1 MNPIERFDF
10 NLATLIDFSFFNI
23 VKIGIEIG
31 IFREASKPKSIEELL
46 NSINVSNKA
55 YLKSLLSAYYE
66 LGILDGT
73 GEKMSTKSFLRT
85 ITLEYD
91 NLKEI
96 IPGWIPIQDE
106 IAKMANHAFISFEN
120 SKVMM
125 DFDKDADFWDMR
137 LSNQLAHL
145 YREIIADLGGL
156 RDGLRV
162 LDLGCGSVSPVELG
176 SYVGPNGEYVGVDF
190 SPGLLS
196 IAQERV
202 KEHGM
207 DWVTLKELDIMTL
220 ISRRKY
226 DVVIMSFVLEYLPNI
241 YSGIMKALDFVDEGG
256 KLIIVEPFRE
266 NFENIAAWEF
276 FEKLAKEFRRFPKK
290 SDVINALPY
299 YSKEVRVKEY
309 GKSFLVLE
317 PLM

>member
-73 GEKMSTKSFLRT
+73 GEKMSTKRFLRT

>member
-46 NSINVSNKA
+46 NSINVNNKA

-73 GEKMSTKSFLRT
+73 GEKMSTKRFLRT

-137 LSNQLAHL
+137 LSNPLAHL

-207 DWVTLKELDIMTL
+207 DWVTLKAVSYTHLTL
-220 ISRRKY
+220 
-226 DVVIMSFVLEYLPNI
+226 PTN
-241 YSGIMKALDFVDEGG
+241 
-256 KLIIVEPFRE
+256 
-266 NFENIAAWEF
+266 
-276 FEKLAKEFRRFPKK
+276 
-290 SDVINALPY
+290 
-299 YSKEVRVKEY
+299 
-309 GKSFLVLE
+309 
-317 PLM
+317 

>member
-73 GEKMSTKSFLRT
+73 GEKMSTKRFLRT

-137 LSNQLAHL
+137 LSNPLAHL

-220 ISRRKY
+220 IPRRKY

-290 SDVINALPY
+290 ADVINALPY

>member
-73 GEKMSTKSFLRT
+73 GEKMSTKRFLRT
-85 ITLEYD
+85 IALEYD

-137 LSNQLAHL
+137 LSNPLAHL
-145 YREIIADLGGL
+145 YREIIAELGGL

-220 ISRRKY
+220 IPRRKY
-226 DVVIMSFVLEYLPNI
+226 DVVIMSFVLEYLPNT

-290 SDVINALPY
+290 ADVINALPY

>member
-1 MNPIERFDF
+1 MNLIERFDF

-73 GEKMSTKSFLRT
+73 GEKMSTKRFLRT

-137 LSNQLAHL
+137 LSNPLAHL

-220 ISRRKY
+220 IPRRKY

-290 SDVINALPY
+290 ADVINALPY

>member
-73 GEKMSTKSFLRT
+73 GEKMSTKRFLRT

-220 ISRRKY
+220 IPRRKY

-241 YSGIMKALDFVDEGG
+241 YSGIMKALEFVDEGG

-290 SDVINALPY
+290 ADVINALPY

>member
-1 MNPIERFDF
+1 MNLIERFDF

-73 GEKMSTKSFLRT
+73 GEKMSTKRFLRT

-137 LSNQLAHL
+137 LSNPLAHL

-220 ISRRKY
+220 IPRRKY

>member
-73 GEKMSTKSFLRT
+73 GEKMSTKRFLRT

-290 SDVINALPY
+290 ADVINALPY